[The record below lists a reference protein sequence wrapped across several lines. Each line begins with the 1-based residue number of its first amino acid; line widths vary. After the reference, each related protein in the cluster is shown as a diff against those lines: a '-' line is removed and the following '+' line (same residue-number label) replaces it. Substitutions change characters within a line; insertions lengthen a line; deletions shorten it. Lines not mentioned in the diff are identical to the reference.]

1 MNFLIE
7 CLRQLT
13 KVNCLEIFMFPEIQL
28 STLLLMRILSI
39 RDAVVSVILAGK
51 IIWGIKLFDKRFSR
65 NLLTP
70 AGCWDV

>member
-1 MNFLIE
+1 
-7 CLRQLT
+7 
-13 KVNCLEIFMFPEIQL
+13 MFPEIQL

-39 RDAVVSVILAGK
+39 RVAVVSVILAGK
-51 IIWGIKLFDKRFSR
+51 VIWGIKLFDKRFSR